1 MNRFYSNFSNV
12 SDVDTD
18 DVGKL
23 RRRCIEAE
31 ALADALKVEL
41 NDLKQQHAHVIE
53 KNKDYEEKMS
63 WVKHIQHGVDKF
75 QRHRERTG
83 QPMTKLQRQVLI
95 TVTSTVPVAKLLPT
109 MNYPS

>member
-1 MNRFYSNFSNV
+1 MNGLFKKFPKRGSSTISDDGDGLIVGWTQQHVEEKEPHSQGSLMNRFYSNFSNV

-53 KNKDYEEKMS
+53 KNKDYEGKS
-63 WVKHIQHGVDKF
+63 
-75 QRHRERTG
+75 
-83 QPMTKLQRQVLI
+83 
-95 TVTSTVPVAKLLPT
+95 S
-109 MNYPS
+109 